1 MKIYRGT
8 IIASIVFILFQILS
22 SGTVMA
28 NSSNTGTFESAL
40 KTHVDAIAN
49 RNWPAFESTLTSAK
63 NLTFVQPNGKLSTTT
78 ADFKRQMQTW
88 FADKDWS
95 WNLEPLS
102 KEIITNTG
110 IAIFRVTYNDVDQLG
125 KPVVL
130 KYLLTLVFVKEASGW
145 KLMHDQNTMLAK

>member
-1 MKIYRGT
+1 
-8 IIASIVFILFQILS
+8 
-22 SGTVMA
+22 
-28 NSSNTGTFESAL
+28 
-40 KTHVDAIAN
+40 
-49 RNWPAFESTLTSAK
+49 
-63 NLTFVQPNGKLSTTT
+63 
-78 ADFKRQMQTW
+78 MQTW